1 MVESA
6 SVEIKSLGQI
16 IEAVGTTKALRSI
29 EITPLSSGRVEEAY
43 LSVRAPVKAGSL
55 LLKLDS
61 VIEEADV
68 MEAKAKL
75 EEASRALQRS
85 DTLQQSNGMSEAA
98 IDGLR
103 AQSKI
108 ALAALKRA
116 HEAVQLPAELLGE
129 RVGGA
134 LAPLPT
140 RLAPATA
147 AAAAAAWS

>member
-6 SVEIKSLGQI
+6 SVEIKSLDQI

-75 EEASRALQRS
+75 EEA
-85 DTLQQSNGMSEAA
+85 
-98 IDGLR
+98 
-103 AQSKI
+103 
-108 ALAALKRA
+108 
-116 HEAVQLPAELLGE
+116 
-129 RVGGA
+129 
-134 LAPLPT
+134 
-140 RLAPATA
+140 
-147 AAAAAAWS
+147 